1 VIDPLP
7 VDLPDGASWYRVAAA
22 AWDDPLDPSFAGR
35 FGGRWNPPDSFPTL
49 YLNGDL
55 GTARAQIE
63 RMLDGYP
70 VDPEDLDAQY
80 MLITVALPRTQTA
93 ADAVS
98 DEGLERL
105 GLPTTYPMSKGRMV
119 SRSVCQ
125 PVGAAVRLA
134 GLRGVH
140 ARSAATADGSG
151 TELAWFPAR
160 PSSKPRRLTGDRPF
174 TDWWYDRG

>member
-1 VIDPLP
+1 MINPLP
-7 VDLPDGASWYRVAAA
+7 VELPDGASWYRVADAS
-22 AWDDPLDPSFAGR
+22 WDDPLDPSFAQQH
-35 FGGRWNPPDSFPTL
+35 GGRWNPPGSFPTL
-49 YLNGDL
+49 YVNGNL
-55 GTARAQIE
+55 PTARAQIE

-70 VDPEDLDAQY
+70 VEPEDLDARY
-80 MLITVALPRTQTA
+80 MLITVALPRSQTV

-105 GLPTTYPMSKGRMV
+105 GLPTTYPMAKTAV
-119 SRSVCQ
+119 LPHSVCQ

-151 TELAWFPAR
+151 SELAWFPAR
-160 PSSKPRRLTGDRPF
+160 PSSKARRVVDDRPF